1 MVKGV
6 CYEKQKTF
14 LPPLLLWSYFRNGTK
29 TKITKDAPIVFTTYG
44 IMRVESS
51 VPDLE
56 MKNKY
61 VFLIISHCYKERGF
75 GHTRA
80 KV

>member
-1 MVKGV
+1 
-6 CYEKQKTF
+6 
-14 LPPLLLWSYFRNGTK
+14 
-29 TKITKDAPIVFTTYG
+29 
-44 IMRVESS
+44 MRVESS

-56 MKNKY
+56 MKNKC